1 MIEIRDATVQEIP
14 ELARAHVKADW
25 DTYAPLFGAEAYM
38 LDVTD
43 SEGRW
48 RQALRSGNVLL
59 LAIRNSAIVG
69 FGHCYEDRIGALYLL
84 TPYHRQGI
92 GGAILQKL
100 LRALYGRGS
109 YAPKAYQQQVGARV
123 HELARRFGIGRQH
136 PANARRIPRAE
147 RAAPPFEP
155 DQLSML

>member
-14 ELARAHVKADW
+14 ELVRVHVKADW

-100 LRALYGRGS
+100 LRALYGRGTPWHALMLWRRIS
-109 YAPKAYQQQVGARV
+109 RRLPSILHMAHAPLVGA
-123 HELARRFGIGRQH
+123 
-136 PANARRIPRAE
+136 
-147 RAAPPFEP
+147 
-155 DQLSML
+155 